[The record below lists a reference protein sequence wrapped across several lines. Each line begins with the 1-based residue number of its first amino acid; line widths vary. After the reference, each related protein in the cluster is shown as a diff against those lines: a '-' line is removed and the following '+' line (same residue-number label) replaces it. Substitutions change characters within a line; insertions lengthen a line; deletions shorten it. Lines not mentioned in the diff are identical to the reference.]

1 MTEPTPTS
9 SNNNNNNAG
18 DSSLE
23 SPNFV
28 SGAAGQNLFPIDPS
42 PASQSTT
49 QWSPAGGGAQSASRR
64 PPRRFFEAGGDGSTT
79 TRRLKHPTDQQQ
91 QHAHWAKEKYLSSF
105 PTGPTSSTTTTG
117 SIRGNPNE
125 EMTDD
130 NVMATSNDKSVIID
144 GIDTKV
150 LRTMTKNA
158 LGTASH
164 SPLPST
170 AVFYASL
177 LYSKTNSLQ
186 DCFLYA
192 QTLSRNGESKRCVR
206 LLEEAGLLDHPGI
219 APTTINN
226 KSPSLYLEAVLL
238 AAEALSALVEWQSVL
253 ELLEDACHSWGSNES
268 AHAALG
274 APQPLEDE
282 DDFAWQSLFQRHEH
296 SEGYLHPVS
305 RLCLWRGR
313 AYAETGHPQRA
324 ALYWKR
330 AIQMDPKCVQALDF
344 LLERSVVTPREAF
357 EIIQSLTMDESM
369 EWLRLM
375 YLARIDLSP
384 QDGLGG
390 TTTEDA
396 AQQQQSIDVHNLSSL
411 SRGMTP
417 KSAFGMMNEDHP
429 YLDAS
434 SIQLASPFMLATPNG
449 NPVTSTMAMAGSN
462 LRGILSTGGGNKSN
476 AAVHFDYS
484 TTVDNNAGRDEEQ
497 EKMATATTKG
507 KSTIQQSVDDAFAK
521 LWHVHKLDQ
530 SPEVLAM
537 AARRAYRRYDLKSA
551 LAHCQH
557 LASIDPLCQAAGYV
571 YIATLAAL
579 GHKRHLFR
587 LAHEWVAASPK
598 SARAWFAVGSYYY
611 CCERFHVAQ
620 RHFCRATRLDPHCT
634 EAWIAFGC
642 SFAACD
648 ESDQA
653 LASFRAAQRI
663 SPGEYA
669 SFLYMGIEYLR
680 TNHLVLAQYF
690 LNAACKA
697 SGGDPLCLNE
707 LGVLAMH
714 RSDYTSAIRW
724 FSRGLGACVHTDG
737 QQHQQRKSV
746 AESIQ
751 LCQEK
756 HWEATIF
763 NLGQCYRKTRQFS
776 KAAHCFERCIALSPE
791 NCSGY
796 AALGFTKH
804 LMGNL
809 DEAIDSY
816 HQALGCK
823 PEDPFSTEMLNK
835 ALQEVLSATF
845 SSSEDENTLPKHHN
859 LHPGN
864 SSNTP
869 CRFGNDTATDH
880 DQISLSKD
888 YTGTSMLSDDGANLS
903 VESDVDMSLA

>member
-1 MTEPTPTS
+1 MTEPTPVPTS
-9 SNNNNNNAG
+9 SNSNSNSNNAV

-28 SGAAGQNLFPIDPS
+28 SGAGGQNLFPIEPS
-42 PASQSTT
+42 PAAHSTT
-49 QWSPAGGGAQSASRR
+49 QWSPAAGGAQSASRR
-64 PPRRFFEAGGDGSTT
+64 PPRRFFEASGDGSTT
-79 TRRLKHPTDQQQ
+79 ARRLKHPADQQQ
-91 QHAHWAKEKYLSSF
+91 QHAHWAKEEFLSSF
-105 PTGPTSSTTTTG
+105 PTGPSRAGSITNTGSTTNNT
-117 SIRGNPNE
+117 NE

-130 NVMATSNDKSVIID
+130 NGMATSNDKSAIID
-144 GIDTKV
+144 GIDTQV
-150 LRTMTKNA
+150 LGTMTKNA

-164 SPLPST
+164 SQLPST

-177 LYSKTNSLQ
+177 LYSKTNSQQ

-192 QTLSRNGESKRCVR
+192 QALSRNGESKRCVR
-206 LLEEAGLLDHPGI
+206 LLEQAGLLDHPGI
-219 APTTINN
+219 AHTTINTN
-226 KSPSLYLEAVLL
+226 KSPSMYMEAVLL

-253 ELLEDACHSWGSNES
+253 ELLEDVCHAWGNHES
-268 AHAALG
+268 AHSAVG
-274 APQPLEDE
+274 APQPLED
-282 DDFAWQSLFQRHEH
+282 DDDLAWQSFFQRHEH

-357 EIIQSLTMDESM
+357 QIIQSLTMDESM

-384 QDGLGG
+384 QDETGG
-390 TTTEDA
+390 TTAEA
-396 AQQQQSIDVHNLSSL
+396 VAQQQSIDVHNASSL

-434 SIQLASPFMLATPNG
+434 SIQMASPFMLATPKE
-449 NPVTSTMAMAGSN
+449 NPVTSSAVGSN
-462 LRGILSTGGGNKSN
+462 LRGILSTGGGNKTN

-484 TTVDNNAGRDEEQ
+484 TTVDDNAGRDDEQ
-497 EKMATATTKG
+497 EKMATTKA

-598 SARAWFAVGSYYY
+598 SARAWFAVGSYYF

-669 SFLYMGIEYLR
+669 SLLYMGMEYLR

-737 QQHQQRKSV
+737 QQQKSV
-746 AESIQ
+746 EESIQ

-763 NLGQCYRKTRQFS
+763 NLGQCYRKTRRFS
-776 KAAHCFERCIALSPE
+776 EAAHCFERCIALSPE
-791 NCSGY
+791 KCSGY
-796 AALGFTKH
+796 SALGFTKH

-835 ALQEVLSATF
+835 ALQEALSATF
-845 SSSEDENTLPKHHN
+845 SSPEDENTMPTHHN

-869 CRFGNDTATDH
+869 YRFGNDTSTDH
-880 DQISLSKD
+880 DQSSLSKD
-888 YTGTSMLSDDGANLS
+888 YTGTSMMSDDGANLS